1 MVPFDVVSLYTN
13 VSLRDMLQICTNVL
27 YKGHLGSALNLFSE
41 FMRLATE
48 GVELSFNNTM
58 YAQIDWVSM
67 GSPLGPVLANISCG
81 FYEGLFFEKYSKPHV
96 YLRYIDDTFSIFDS
110 INDAEAFSNPI

>member
-58 YAQIDWVSM
+58 YFTNRLGFNGQ
-67 GSPLGPVLANISCG
+67 SPGPGIS
-81 FYEGLFFEKYSKPHV
+81 
-96 YLRYIDDTFSIFDS
+96 
-110 INDAEAFSNPI
+110 